1 MSLDILGAV
10 MNALYRIVLFFAVI
24 AAMPAYSWTAS
35 CSNYNASLGV
45 DQRIVYAS
53 FGSQIVVPNST
64 PIGSVIAKY
73 THQPSGTNAGVCT
86 TTGTYGIAYRINL
99 SSLSSLGGNI
109 YNTNVAGIGIRVTS
123 ATGSLYSS
131 GENYSDKTAL
141 SANTIVVKD
150 DDAFV
155 IELIKTGSITPGTL
169 SFIGNG
175 MFLQV
180 MLGAKNGEYST
191 VAVFLG
197 SNPQIVQPACEAS
210 TSNISVPLGK
220 FRKSTMASIGATTS
234 KQMFTIPI
242 TCSKS
247 SSIKITIG
255 GSIATN
261 TVATQGV
268 LKLDDNVGAASGVG
282 VQLLKSDGVTPV
294 TLGSEIGYGTSSMA
308 GEYNVSFYAGYY
320 RTQNEIS
327 AGVANST
334 ATFTI
339 TYN

>member
-1 MSLDILGAV
+1 
-10 MNALYRIVLFFAVI
+10 MNALDRIILFLAVI

-35 CSNYNASLGV
+35 CTNYNVSLGV
-45 DQRIVYAS
+45 DQRMVYTS

-64 PIGSVIAKY
+64 SIGSVIAKY
-73 THQPSGTNAGVCT
+73 THVPSGANSGACT
-86 TTGTYGIAYRINL
+86 TTGTYGIAYRIVGTL
-99 SSLSSLGGNI
+99 SPLGGNI
-109 YNTNVAGIGIRVTS
+109 YNTNVPGVGIRVAS
-123 ATGSLYSS
+123 ATGILYSS
-131 GENYSDKTAL
+131 GFNYSEKTAFN
-141 SANTIVVKD
+141 ANSIVIKD

-155 IELIKTGSITPGTL
+155 VELIKTGDITPGTL
-169 SFIGNG
+169 KFPGSG
-175 MFLQV
+175 MFMQV
-180 MLGAKNGEYST
+180 ILGERIGEYST
-191 VAVFLG
+191 VAGFLG
-197 SNPQIVQPACEAS
+197 STPQIVQPACEAS

-255 GSIATN
+255 GNIAAN

-282 VQLLKSDGVTPV
+282 IQLLKSDGVTPV
-294 TLGSEIGYGTSSMA
+294 TLGSEIGYGTAAMA
-308 GEYNVSFYAGYY
+308 GEYNISFYAGYY
-320 RTQNEIS
+320 RTQSEIS